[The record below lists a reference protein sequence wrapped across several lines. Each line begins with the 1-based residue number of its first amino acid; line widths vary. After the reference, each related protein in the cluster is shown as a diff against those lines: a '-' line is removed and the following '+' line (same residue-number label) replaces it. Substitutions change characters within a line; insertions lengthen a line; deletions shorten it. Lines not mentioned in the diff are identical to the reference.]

1 MKNFIIRAI
10 TGIVFVALLIIAT
23 CFNPFTFAAFFSLLL
38 MLAMYE
44 YNKLVKIDRALIRI
58 SNVLGGVY
66 LFLSVFF
73 FSGGYIGY
81 MVFFPYI
88 LFIIALLFIELYN
101 KNGHLLEEVG
111 ACLGGQIYIAAFI
124 SVANLLVFTPSL
136 SEQSVQFTPYNL
148 LAVFVV
154 IWLNDT
160 GAYLIG
166 STMGKHRLFERISPK
181 KSWEGF
187 FGGIIISVLAAYFIA
202 PYIHVNQIAAVGF
215 ALLISL
221 VATMGDLVESMVKRI
236 ANVKDAGNILP
247 GHGGILDR
255 IDGAIPSIPVAYMF
269 IEFFIR
275 N

>member
-269 IEFFIR
+269 IELFIR

>member
-10 TGIVFVALLIIAT
+10 TGIVFVALLVIAT
-23 CFNPFTFAAFFSLLL
+23 CLNPFTFAAFFSLLL

-136 SEQSVQFTPYNL
+136 SEQTTQFTPYNL

-202 PYIHVNQIAAVGF
+202 PYIHVDQIAAVGF

-269 IEFFIR
+269 IELFIR

>member
-10 TGIVFVALLIIAT
+10 TGIVFVALLVIAT
-23 CFNPFTFAAFFSLLL
+23 CLNPFTFAAFFSLLL

-44 YNKLVKIDRALIRI
+44 YNKLVKIDRALIRV
-58 SNVLGGVY
+58 SNILAGVY

-136 SEQSVQFTPYNL
+136 SEQTTQFTPYNL

-202 PYIHVNQIAAVGF
+202 PYIHVDQIAAVGF

-269 IEFFIR
+269 IELFIR